1 MPKIKIFDSKTEL
14 NRFAAEKFV
23 EIGNSVISE
32 SGRFTV
38 ALSGGSTP
46 KGLYGLLS
54 SEEFTGKIDW
64 TKVYFFFGDERNVPH
79 DSDESNFKMAR
90 ESLLDRLQISE
101 KQIFAW
107 QTNLTNPEKIAET
120 YRETIKNFFDLGE
133 NEFPRFDLILLGI
146 GDDGHTASLFP
157 ETKALDEKEKIA
169 VENRV
174 EKFGSFRL
182 TFTFPTINN
191 ARSVIFLVAGDK
203 KAETVRK
210 ILRDENDTEK
220 LPAQSIELKDGE
232 LFWLIDGEAA
242 KFLV

>member
-23 EIGNSVISE
+23 EISNSAISE

-90 ESLLDRLQISE
+90 ENLLDRLQISE

-107 QTNLTNPEKIAET
+107 QTNLNNPEKIAEN
-120 YRETIKNFFDLGE
+120 YNKTIKKFFDLGE
-133 NEFPRFDLILLGI
+133 NKFPRFDLILLGI

-157 ETKALDEKEKIA
+157 ETEALDEKDKIA

-174 EKFGSFRL
+174 EKFDSFRL

-191 ARSVIFLVAGDK
+191 ARNVIFLVAGDK

-210 ILRDENDTEK
+210 ILRDENDSEK
-220 LPAQSIELKDGE
+220 LPAQNIELKDGE
-232 LFWLIDGEAA
+232 LFWLLDAEAA
-242 KFLV
+242 KFY